1 MSLNRY
7 LGVAAFSSLIALRY
21 VSPRREKGERI
32 LAGLG
37 RLVETVNG
45 NPRGRSAIVI
55 CSRAGDIGRRVNL
68 DRIIRQVE
76 TMSDRSHIADRLIWL
91 SQHPG

>member
-1 MSLNRY
+1 MSLNRT
-7 LGVAAFSSLIALRY
+7 LGVALFSSLVALQY
-21 VSPRREKGERI
+21 VSPRIEKGEGI

-45 NPRGRSAIVI
+45 NPQGRSAIRI
-55 CSRAGDIGRRVNL
+55 CSRAGDIGCSVNL

-76 TMSDRSHIADRLIWL
+76 TMSDSSYLTDRLIWL
-91 SQHPG
+91 SQHSG